1 MKALVGA
8 FNQEKAL
15 VGAFSVIVKPV
26 MEPMDRFAAQLWL
39 QGLPAV
45 CCDIIVRT
53 EAGICDG
60 IGDLPSNPRTRI
72 LEPRVTPR
80 TLGTWPRKR
89 VVCSR
94 YPLGGEVREN
104 KYLDEDDA
112 DVPIT
117 SSPLPS
123 FLRRT

>member
-1 MKALVGA
+1 MLARVVWIWSPWRSGDC
-8 FNQEKAL
+8 
-15 VGAFSVIVKPV
+15 V
-26 MEPMDRFAAQLWL
+26 AAPGLWL

-60 IGDLPSNPRTRI
+60 IGDLPSTPRTRI

-117 SSPLPS
+117 SSPLPL